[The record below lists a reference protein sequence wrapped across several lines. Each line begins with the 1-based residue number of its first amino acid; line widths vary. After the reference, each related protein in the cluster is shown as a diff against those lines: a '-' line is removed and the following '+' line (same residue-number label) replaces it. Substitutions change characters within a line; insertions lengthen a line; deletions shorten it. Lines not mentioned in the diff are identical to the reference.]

1 MDRWLL
7 RRGIAIG
14 ALGGMVIL
22 LLAAGLVL
30 AHGGG
35 APQLTNEPVGPYLLS
50 VWSDPDPAVVGALH
64 LTLAL
69 ADATSGAPITAA
81 EVTVTARNG
90 ATTLAAPASHEGA
103 LVPEFYEVD
112 FDLPA
117 AGEWQFDIN
126 IMAEAGAGQAGFAL
140 TAAAGATNWL
150 LIVLGGLGG
159 VAAAWVGWLLWRGRG
174 SKARTDSLGGLA

>member
-1 MDRWLL
+1 MV
-7 RRGIAIG
+7 RRAVGRSLIIG
-14 ALGGMVIL
+14 ALCLLVIL
-22 LLAAGLVL
+22 MPAAGPAARPAV

-50 VWSDPDPAVVGALH
+50 LWSDPDPAVVGALH
-64 LTLAL
+64 LTLAV
-69 ADATSGAPITAA
+69 ADAASGAPVTAA

-90 ATTLAAPASHEGA
+90 ATRLTAPASHEGA

-126 IMAEAGAGQAGFAL
+126 ISGEAGSGQAGFAL

-150 LIVLGGLGG
+150 LIALVGLGG
-159 VAAAWVGWLLWRGRG
+159 AAAGWVGWLLWRGKKQRG
-174 SKARTDSLGGLA
+174 